1 MKDGSAKKVPE
12 ETLAHTVPCRQKQA
26 LEYLQGRA
34 PGVMQAYAPEGKA
47 DAEDGFVESEE
58 TVKRLAKWRGE
69 AIY

>member
-1 MKDGSAKKVPE
+1 MP
-12 ETLAHTVPCRQKQA
+12 
-26 LEYLQGRA
+26 GRA